1 MVQIYVGDKVM
12 VQGLMNQTHYNG
24 RVGVVMQLISSRPE
38 SKCQI
43 KLINVVRGGALE
55 EKELI
60 LKTRCLQL
68 VAAGHRYHAE
78 HEPECTEESQC
89 TTLVGYG
96 ESHEPRQSIN
106 PMVWSLAA
114 RKRET

>member
-1 MVQIYVGDKVM
+1 MAQIYVGDMVT

-24 RVGVVMQLISSRPE
+24 RLGVVTALISSNPAN
-38 SKCQI
+38 KCEI
-43 KLINVVRGGALE
+43 KLVRDGAFE
-55 EKELI
+55 EKQLI
-60 LKTRCLQL
+60 IKTRCLHL
-68 VAAGHRYHAE
+68 VAAGHRYHPE
-78 HEPECTEESQC
+78 PEPECTEESQC

>member
-1 MVQIYVGDKVM
+1 MVQIYVSDKVM

-24 RVGVVMQLISSRPE
+24 RVGVVTQLISSRNLE

-68 VAAGHRYHAE
+68 VAAGHRYH
-78 HEPECTEESQC
+78 PECTEESQC